1 MLDKLFQEITSNI
14 KNAITRTQL
23 EIMTDANKKL
33 VNLYYNIGK
42 MLEENSSWGNKF
54 INNVAMDLKMS
65 FPHLKGFSVRNLKYM
80 KSFYN
85 EYKNDE
91 EFV

>member
-1 MLDKLFQEITSNI
+1 MLDKSFQEITSNI

-42 MLEENSSWGNKF
+42 MLEENSSWENKLS
-54 INNVAMDLKMS
+54 IMLQWI
-65 FPHLKGFSVRNLKYM
+65 
-80 KSFYN
+80 
-85 EYKNDE
+85 
-91 EFV
+91 